1 MQKMEEVLVWL
12 RGKNWEFWT
21 AAAIVAA
28 VSLIVLLSV
37 VKGIYGKIKRRKA
50 VKKMRQRER
59 EFALPD
65 RENEFVKE
73 RLQTRLQGNEEE
85 KKEYRFSECVPSFD
99 YARTLLCRL
108 KAAPLSAAERLSADG
123 ISRDITHFAFQEK
136 LTSEEVRKLNERLS
150 EMIKLS
156 AKYCK

>member
-1 MQKMEEVLVWL
+1 MRKIQFFLRSL

-21 AAAIVAA
+21 ASSIVAVITA
-28 VSLIVLLSV
+28 IILVSI
-37 VKGIYGKIKRRKA
+37 GKSICRAIKRRKA
-50 VKKMRQRER
+50 VKAMMKRER
-59 EFALPD
+59 EFTLPD

-73 RLQTRLQGNEEE
+73 RLQTRLKGRGEE

-108 KAAPLSAAERLSADG
+108 KAAPLSAAERLSAEG

-136 LTSEEVRKLNERLS
+136 LSPEEVRTLNERLS